1 MAGFS
6 SVMSER
12 ERADWSIRD
21 GKNGP
26 SPGNK
31 DLKVQETDHRR
42 LFLQTEKEKQS
53 FPILYGFISPF
64 HYII

>member
-31 DLKVQETDHRR
+31 DYRYKRQIIEDSSYRLK
-42 LFLQTEKEKQS
+42 KEKQL